1 MTGATAAISMA
12 LIPGLRRLLLHGAA
26 KRGLE
31 SSVSTKVSRIWNL
44 MMSFFVS
51 CQLTMD
57 RDDAT
62 IV

>member
-1 MTGATAAISMA
+1 MFRSGITHSAAVYEA
-12 LIPGLRRLLLHGAA
+12 AGVQRRASE
-26 KRGLE
+26 RWSIQNLE
-31 SSVSTKVSRIWNL
+31 FL